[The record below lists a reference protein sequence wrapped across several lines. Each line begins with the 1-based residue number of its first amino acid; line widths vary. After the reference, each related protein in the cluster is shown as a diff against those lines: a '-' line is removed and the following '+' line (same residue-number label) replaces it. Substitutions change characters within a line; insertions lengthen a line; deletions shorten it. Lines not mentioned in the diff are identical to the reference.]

1 MVGMLTNYYGK
12 MPLNKKKIFLIVGG
26 VLLTAVVVGLIIRKR
41 RKSKKNNKMLKE
53 GIIVNGEYQVPQ
65 GTPNMADA
73 LHSFE
78 RRKSDGYGGRMS
90 TKIKEALVDLYNKGI
105 NPDITD
111 LKINVDSKN
120 YKVTW
125 EATIKPSTDGKAYT
139 GIMTFGSAGGGADKR
154 AIGQEE
160 TMKKL
165 VGGKDYK
172 LVLDFKN
179 PTGIYI
185 RQFFY
190 KYTKDEY
197 PAIK

>member
-1 MVGMLTNYYGK
+1 MALTKQQIWIIAG
-12 MPLNKKKIFLIVGG
+12 VGG
-26 VLLTAVVVGLIIRKR
+26 VLATALIVGLVVRKK
-41 RKSKKNNKMLKE
+41 RKNRTNNKIMSE
-53 GIIVNGEYQVPQ
+53 GLIVKGEYVVPK
-65 GTPNMADA
+65 GTPNMGDA

-78 RRKSDGYGGRMS
+78 RRKSDGFGGRML
-90 TKIKEALVDLYNKGI
+90 TKIKEALVDLYKKGI
-105 NPDITD
+105 NPDVTD
-111 LKINVDSKN
+111 LKINIDSKN

-139 GIMTFGSAGGGADKR
+139 GFMTFGSAGSGADKR

-160 TMKKL
+160 RMKKII
-165 VGGKDYK
+165 GGKDYK

>member
-1 MVGMLTNYYGK
+1 VALTKQQIWIIAG
-12 MPLNKKKIFLIVGG
+12 VGG
-26 VLLTAVVVGLIIRKR
+26 VLATALIVGLVVRKK
-41 RKSKKNNKMLKE
+41 RKNRTNNKIMSE
-53 GIIVNGEYQVPQ
+53 GLIVKGEYVVPK
-65 GTPNMADA
+65 GTPNMGDA

-78 RRKSDGYGGRMS
+78 RRKSDGFGGRMS
-90 TKIKEALVDLYNKGI
+90 TKIKEALVDLYKKGI
-105 NPDITD
+105 NPDVTD
-111 LKINVDSKN
+111 LKINIDSKN

-125 EATIKPSTDGKAYT
+125 EATIKPSTYGKAYT
-139 GIMTFGSAGGGADKR
+139 GFMTYGSAGSGADKR

-160 TMKKL
+160 RMKKII
-165 VGGKDYK
+165 GGKDYK

-190 KYTKDEY
+190 TYTKDEY

>member
-1 MVGMLTNYYGK
+1 VALTKQQIWIIAGVSGV
-12 MPLNKKKIFLIVGG
+12 LATALIVG
-26 VLLTAVVVGLIIRKR
+26 LVVRKKRKNRTNNKIMSEGLIVK
-41 RKSKKNNKMLKE
+41 
-53 GIIVNGEYQVPQ
+53 GEYVVPK
-65 GTPNMADA
+65 GTPNMGDA

-78 RRKSDGYGGRMS
+78 RRKSDGFGGRMS
-90 TKIKEALVDLYNKGI
+90 TKIKEALVDLYKKGI
-105 NPDITD
+105 NPDVTD
-111 LKINVDSKN
+111 LKINIDSKN

-139 GIMTFGSAGGGADKR
+139 GFMTYGSAGSGADKR

-160 TMKKL
+160 RMKKII
-165 VGGKDYK
+165 GGKDYK

>member
-1 MVGMLTNYYGK
+1 MALT
-12 MPLNKKKIFLIVGG
+12 KKQIWIIAGVGG
-26 VLLTAVVVGLIIRKR
+26 VLATALVVGLVVRRKR
-41 RKSKKNNKMLKE
+41 KNKVNKIIMSE
-53 GIIVNGEYQVPQ
+53 GLIVKGEYVVPK
-65 GTPNMADA
+65 GTPNMGDA

-78 RRKSDGYGGRMS
+78 RRKSDGFGGRMS
-90 TKIKEALVDLYNKGI
+90 TKIKEALVDLYKKGI
-105 NPDITD
+105 NPDVTD
-111 LKINVDSKN
+111 LKINIDSKN

-139 GIMTFGSAGGGADKR
+139 GFMTFGSAGSGADKR

-160 TMKKL
+160 RMKKII
-165 VGGKDYK
+165 GGKDYK

>member
-1 MVGMLTNYYGK
+1 V
-12 MPLNKKKIFLIVGG
+12 NKKQIYILIGISG
-26 VLLTAVVVGLIIRKR
+26 LAITTLLVIYLLKR
-41 RKSKKNNKMLKE
+41 RNKRKM
-53 GIIVNGEYQVPQ
+53 IIVKGDYIVPK
-65 GTPNMADA
+65 GTPNMVDA

-78 RRKSDGYGGRMS
+78 RRKSDGFGGRMS
-90 TKIKEALVDLYNKGI
+90 TKIKEALKEMYDNGI

-125 EATIKPSTDGKAYT
+125 EAKIEPSKDGKAYT
-139 GIMTFGSAGGGADKR
+139 GIMTFGSAGDGADTR
-154 AIGQEE
+154 AKSQESS
-160 TMKKL
+160 MKEK
-165 VGGKDYK
+165 VGGENYQ

-190 KYTKDEY
+190 KYTKDEL
-197 PAIK
+197 PSH

>member
-1 MVGMLTNYYGK
+1 VALTKQQIWIIAG
-12 MPLNKKKIFLIVGG
+12 VGG
-26 VLLTAVVVGLIIRKR
+26 VLATALIVGLVVRRKR
-41 RKSKKNNKMLKE
+41 KNRTNNKIMSE
-53 GIIVNGEYQVPQ
+53 GLIVKGEYVVPK
-65 GTPNMADA
+65 GTPNMGDA

-78 RRKSDGYGGRMS
+78 RRKSDGFGGRMS

-105 NPDITD
+105 NPDVTD
-111 LKINVDSKN
+111 LKINIDSKN

-139 GIMTFGSAGGGADKR
+139 GFMTFGSAGSGADKR

-160 TMKKL
+160 RMKKII
-165 VGGKDYK
+165 GGKDYK

>member
-1 MVGMLTNYYGK
+1 MALTKQQIWIIAG
-12 MPLNKKKIFLIVGG
+12 VGG
-26 VLLTAVVVGLIIRKR
+26 VLATALIVGLVVRRKR
-41 RKSKKNNKMLKE
+41 KNRTNNKIMSE
-53 GIIVNGEYQVPQ
+53 GLIVKGEYVVPK
-65 GTPNMADA
+65 GTPNMGDA

-78 RRKSDGYGGRMS
+78 RRKSDGFGGRMS

-105 NPDITD
+105 NPDVTD
-111 LKINVDSKN
+111 LKINIDSKN

-139 GIMTFGSAGGGADKR
+139 GFMTFGSAGSGADKR

-160 TMKKL
+160 RMKKII
-165 VGGKDYK
+165 GGKDYK

>member
-1 MVGMLTNYYGK
+1 MTPKTRNII
-12 MPLNKKKIFLIVGG
+12 IFSSLG
-26 VLLTAVVVGLIIRKR
+26 VVVLTAFIIAFAIRRKR
-41 RKSKKNNKMLKE
+41 KKMV
-53 GIIVNGEYQVPQ
+53 IVKGEYTVPE

-78 RRKSDGYGGRMS
+78 RRKSDGFGGGMS
-90 TKIKEALVDLYNKGI
+90 TKIKEALVEMYKNGV
-105 NPDITD
+105 NPDVTD
-111 LKINVDSKN
+111 LKINVDSKK

-139 GIMTFGSAGGGADKR
+139 GIMTFGSAGSGADSR
-154 AIGQEE
+154 AKNQET
-160 TMKKL
+160 TMKEK

-190 KYTKDEY
+190 KYQKDEY
-197 PAIK
+197 PAHK

>member
-1 MVGMLTNYYGK
+1 V
-12 MPLNKKKIFLIVGG
+12 NKKQIYILVGISG
-26 VLLTAVVVGLIIRKR
+26 LAITTLLVIYLLKR
-41 RKSKKNNKMLKE
+41 RNKRKM
-53 GIIVNGEYQVPQ
+53 IIVKGDYIVPK
-65 GTPNMADA
+65 GTPNMVDA

-78 RRKSDGYGGRMS
+78 RRKSDGFGGRMS
-90 TKIKEALVDLYNKGI
+90 TKIKEALKEMYDNGI

-125 EATIKPSTDGKAYT
+125 EAKIEPSKDGKAYT
-139 GIMTFGSAGGGADKR
+139 GIMTFGSAGDGADTR
-154 AIGQEE
+154 AKSQELS
-160 TMKKL
+160 MKEK
-165 VGGKDYK
+165 VGGENYQ

-190 KYTKDEY
+190 KYTKDEL
-197 PAIK
+197 PSH